1 MNSRLTKINRDKI
14 GANVLKRESEI
25 LKKSNISM
33 NEIKGVLVLFT
44 TYKNGLSDFCVEE
57 VVV

>member
-1 MNSRLTKINRDKI
+1 MNINRDKI
-14 GANVLKRESEI
+14 GANVLKRETDI
-25 LKKSNISM
+25 LKKLTIPM
-33 NEIKGVLVLFT
+33 NEIKCVLVLFT